1 MNGWNVRAGAF
12 FFKFRNALFPVIFLL
27 TLSFL
32 RPHLIFGNVRLDRRL
47 TEAGIFTA
55 IAGELLRLFTMGFDY
70 IDRGGKNKQVAA
82 SRLVEGGVY
91 GLSRNPMYVANM
103 LIVTGICMAAGA
115 PATYVLVIPFFLF
128 AYQAIVCAEENF
140 LRTKF
145 GTEYDGYCARVPR
158 FLPTFRS
165 GLRSFAGMRY
175 NWRRAV
181 RQDLSTLCTVAVSLT
196 LVPFWRIY
204 FLEGS
209 SAAQKMAARTAVQ
222 LLAVLAVYGALL
234 YLKKSKRFFYEPST
248 G

>member
-1 MNGWNVRAGAF
+1 MNRWNVRAGAF
-12 FFKFRNALFPVIFLL
+12 LFKFRNALFPVIFLL
-27 TLSFL
+27 TLLFL
-32 RPHLIFGNVRLDRRL
+32 RPHLILEDLRLDRRL

-103 LIVTGICMAAGA
+103 LIVAGICMAAGS
-115 PATYVLVIPFFLF
+115 PAAYVLVIPFFLF

-145 GTEYDGYCARVPR
+145 GAEYDGYCARVPR
-158 FLPTFRS
+158 FLPTFGV

-175 NWRRAV
+175 NWKRAL
-181 RQDLSTLCTVAVSLT
+181 RQDLSTLCMVTVSLT
-196 LVPFWRIY
+196 LVPFWRVY
-204 FLEGS
+204 FLEGVP
-209 SAAQKMAARTAVQ
+209 AAEAMEGRVFLQ
-222 LLAVLAVYGALL
+222 LMVILAVYAGLV
-234 YLKKSKRFFYEPST
+234 YLKKSRRFFYEAEA
-248 G
+248 